1 MPGYS
6 AVVVAPTVSTNRAT
20 QRPRNAPPTTPVAA
34 RAQPAAPWFRPNR
47 RFGGPGVLTIA
58 RVLVLEVVIVG
69 VLCAVS
75 PQPWL
80 VIAGAALAVV
90 IAVMLFGRSHGRWWT
105 ESAMLW
111 LRYRRRGGTASARGD
126 DPRLAALCDLA
137 PELTVENI
145 PGADDSKLG
154 MGGDGA
160 GWFSVLEVATDGVD
174 GVLPPVPL
182 AELARIA
189 SDAEQTG
196 VVMQLVSHNAV
207 AADDRKRTIWVA
219 VRLDAHAVAES
230 ALGEGHRKVD
240 VPGVLA
246 EMVRRVERVLRRRG
260 LVARTLTADELLGAL
275 VRSADLLPDGGPV
288 TARETWRAW
297 YSRRLAHRCYWLASW
312 PDAERGT
319 GLLAQLADLPA
330 AFVSIAF
337 VLEPTFEG
345 TGMSCLVRVAAVP
358 GSLGL
363 VCDRAEGL
371 ARRAGGR
378 LSCLDGQHGPAV
390 YASAPSGGGAR

>member
-1 MPGYS
+1 
-6 AVVVAPTVSTNRAT
+6 
-20 QRPRNAPPTTPVAA
+20 
-34 RAQPAAPWFRPNR
+34 
-47 RFGGPGVLTIA
+47 
-58 RVLVLEVVIVG
+58 
-69 VLCAVS
+69 
-75 PQPWL
+75 L

-90 IAVMLFGRSHGRWWT
+90 IAVLLFGRSHGRWWT
-105 ESAMLW
+105 ESAALW
-111 LRYRRRGGTASARGD
+111 LRYRRRGGTASVLGD
-126 DPRLAALCDLA
+126 DPRLAALCELA
-137 PELTVENI
+137 PELTVEDI
-145 PGADDSKLG
+145 RGTDDSRLG

-160 GWFSVLEVATDGVD
+160 GWFAVLEVATAGVD
-174 GVLPPVPL
+174 GVVPPVPL

-189 SDAEQTG
+189 ADAEQSG
-196 VVMQLVSHNAV
+196 VVMQLVSHNV
-207 AADDRKRTIWVA
+207 AAAGERTRTVWVV
-219 VRLDAHAVAES
+219 VRLDAGAVAES
-230 ALGEGHRKVD
+230 ALAEDQRRVD

-246 EMVRRVERVLRRRG
+246 EMVRRVERMLRRRG

-275 VRSADLLPDGGPV
+275 VRSADLLPDGGPG

-312 PDAERGT
+312 PDVERGT